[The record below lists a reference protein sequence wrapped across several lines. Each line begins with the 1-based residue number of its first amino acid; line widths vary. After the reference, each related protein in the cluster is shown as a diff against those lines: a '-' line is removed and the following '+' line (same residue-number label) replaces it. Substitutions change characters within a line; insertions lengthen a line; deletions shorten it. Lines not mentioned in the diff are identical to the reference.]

1 MQQARWTICWYSA
14 ANSFGCPLAKN
25 CQNWKWCKEVAEK
38 MKIATFFASQYGNVS
53 GQRRALIGQ
62 TVTSSLGVWWK
73 SRVWTASPGHP
84 HLLAILAGRVQ
95 RSEVSR
101 SDHTESVWNI
111 QGICMCPRTCMV
123 SQSHRHLVQVQYW
136 LRSWKLHGKSTAWAE
151 RNITKTDLHD
161 SAVWFALFLYHY

>member
-123 SQSHRHLVQVQYW
+123 SQSHRHLVQVQ
-136 LRSWKLHGKSTAWAE
+136 LATELEAARKKHGVSGKKYYKNWPT
-151 RNITKTDLHD
+151 R
-161 SAVWFALFLYHY
+161 